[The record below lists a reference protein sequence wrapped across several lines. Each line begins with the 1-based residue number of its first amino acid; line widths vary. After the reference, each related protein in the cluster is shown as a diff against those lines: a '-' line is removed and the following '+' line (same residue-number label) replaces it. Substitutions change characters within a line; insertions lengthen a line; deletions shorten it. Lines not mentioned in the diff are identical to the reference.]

1 LVFEDM
7 QPDLPKT
14 GVLVFDVPPARA
26 KGSVLQVSD
35 LFGNG
40 SAYIDLGLK

>member
-1 LVFEDM
+1 M

-14 GVLVFDVPPARA
+14 GVLVFDIPPARA
-26 KGSVLQVSD
+26 KGAVLEVSD

-40 SAYIDLGLK
+40 SAYINLGLR